1 MVEPTVPQLSTR
13 LNERDKRGGEVI
25 NRAQS
30 NKLWIELCTS
40 KGRAWLPVL
49 TDSMAPLIRPGDRIL
64 VYNVAPEQIG
74 FGDIIVFRC
83 DDDLI
88 VHRVIKRWQDKS
100 HLYFREKGDTRY
112 TYGQTSAGEVIGR
125 VTMVK
130 GKGRMLNLTS
140 PLSRLTNLALS
151 SWIYCTTA
159 IITVLRSSKSATI
172 KGAGE
177 VLGIL
182 SLLSSNLLVRV
193 CFIVWYPA
201 GLISRDGKE
210 PDLRKAGVDTN

>member
-1 MVEPTVPQLSTR
+1 
-13 LNERDKRGGEVI
+13 
-25 NRAQS
+25 
-30 NKLWIELCTS
+30 
-40 KGRAWLPVL
+40 
-49 TDSMAPLIRPGDRIL
+49 MAPLIRPGDQVL

-74 FGDIIVFRC
+74 FGNVIVFRR

-88 VHRVIKRWQDKS
+88 VHRVIKRWQDNGK
-100 HLYFREKGDTRY
+100 LYFREKGDTRY
-112 TYGQTSAGEVIGR
+112 TYGQTSANEVIGR

-130 GKGRMLNLTS
+130 GKGRMLNLVS
-140 PLSRLTNLALS
+140 PLSRFTNLVLS

-159 IITVLRSSKSATI
+159 ITDALRSSKSTVI

-182 SLLSSNLLVRV
+182 SLLSSNLLVRI

-201 GLISRDGKE
+201 GLISRNGKE